1 MSDGLIDPDAIPLPI
16 SLTNLVMLESAA
28 DSLKEDGESI
38 AGRAHDIRSS
48 WSGLQGLYQAPE
60 AETLFAVLD
69 PVPDDGESV
78 ESDLSAVSGALN
90 SFAERARELRSEM
103 VALKTRAHVF
113 LAGIEGDDDWDEG
126 GPLGGENPKVA
137 EHNEL
142 LNEVTRIQTDYM
154 EAERDCAN
162 AITALFGGPVF
173 VPVNADGSDQPSGN
187 EIGYGLSEPPVDMP
201 ADWGSPQGTDHHW
214 YVDVTHSFGDWTTG
228 AAVDLAGATGLHYE
242 GQWGVPVIFGP
253 LAANPWTNPQGTANA
268 QNYGQDTFMGLMYLS
283 GFYTGEAPPRIE
295 AERELFRGSFAWEL
309 DGWTVPSSTG
319 EWWDNAGPY
328 WTEVVEGVLRLDEWE
343 ERPGY
348 AITQIAL
355 DAGAGA
361 GALKALRELNSI
373 GGGGPD
379 AGGVDANLMDG
390 TPEFGGRAPEGAPSP
405 EGIGDTAHR
414 SGESDALGSMDSTL
428 DRLAE
433 YQNGSPT
440 GPPAHSPDPAGTPV
454 TPRETPE
461 PSVTASPESDSASEA
476 DGTEAAERDGAS
488 RSDDTPAREGAESG
502 APEPTTRE
510 EYEALV
516 RAEMVRDDPELRE
529 ILEDI
534 RLDLPERADAVDPDA
549 PWTTSAVREP
559 EMAMAGTGGGG
570 NGGGGGGPVDA
581 PTSGSGHTH
590 VDTPGTGSHSD
601 PTEPPAHFAGG
612 LDLSGSG
619 HGDPPVSL
627 PDDSHAPRD
636 SRNGRSAPDTA
647 PEFQRTEK
655 ITPNHELSH
664 NGEKRFAGGLEDRLT
679 PNTKYEITEAGN
691 RPATIIFTDENGEIC
706 YVVTKP
712 GPEGEGNPELTDP
725 RPNATYKIDQY
736 TYKTDHL
743 GRTISVEGELTRG
756 YQGRNNDQTLIGYNG
771 QDYYR
776 QASEDPESA
785 FANHPDREEIL
796 ENFNGFK
803 DVRYNGAH
811 IIGGGEYGGAGE
823 RINVI
828 PVKENIN
835 QARSATPTIKDSFRR
850 LELAWKYM
858 IDRDWNRL
866 MGIGR
871 SAEGWETQVQDWK
884 RRIESSPEDAK
895 IYVKFDIKY
904 DDDMSPVDYRREDHG
919 EKNPKRYDRTIN
931 PPPTRVN
938 VSWSLNGISQESIR
952 YVNTPGHR

>member
-60 AETLFAVLD
+60 AETLFSVLD

-78 ESDLSAVSGALN
+78 ESDLSTVSGALN

-113 LAGIEGDDDWDEG
+113 LASIEGDDDWDEG

-173 VPVNADGSDQPSGN
+173 VPMNADGSNPPSGD

-201 ADWGSPQGTDHHW
+201 TDWGSPQGTDHHW

-242 GQWGVPVIFGP
+242 GQWGVPIIFGP

-295 AERELFRGSFAWEL
+295 AERELVRGSFAWEL
-309 DGWTVPSSTG
+309 DGWTMPSSTG

-355 DAGAGA
+355 DAGAGG
-361 GALKALRELNSI
+361 GALKALRELNST

-379 AGGVDANLMDG
+379 AGGVDANPTDG
-390 TPEFGGRAPEGAPSP
+390 TPEFGGRAPEGVPSP
-405 EGIGDTAHR
+405 EGIGDTADR
-414 SGESDALGSMDSTL
+414 SRESDALESLDSTL

-433 YQNGSPT
+433 HQNGSPT

-454 TPRETPE
+454 TPQES
-461 PSVTASPESDSASEA
+461 SVPPGTASPEGDSTSEA
-476 DGTEAAERDGAS
+476 NGAEVPERANVS
-488 RSDDTPAREGAESG
+488 ESDDAPVREGAESG

-516 RAEMVRDDPELRE
+516 RAEMVRNDPELRE

-534 RLDLPERADAVDPDA
+534 SLDLPERVDAVDPDA

-570 NGGGGGGPVDA
+570 NGGGGGPVDTPAGGSGHAHVDA
-581 PTSGSGHTH
+581 PGAGSGGDHTGA
-590 VDTPGTGSHSD
+590 TTASSGNLS
-601 PTEPPAHFAGG
+601 
-612 LDLSGSG
+612 LSGSG
-619 HGDPPVSL
+619 RGDSPASPSEGPHGPG
-627 PDDSHAPRD
+627 DDKSTR
-636 SRNGRSAPDTA
+636 RAPDA
-647 PEFQRTEK
+647 PPEVHRTER
-655 ITPNHELSH
+655 IESDHELFH
-664 NGEKRFAGGLEDRLT
+664 NGEKRFAEGLEDRLT
-679 PNTKYEITEAGN
+679 PNTKYEITGST
-691 RPATIIFTDENGEIC
+691 RVPATTIFTDENGDIR
-706 YVVTKP
+706 YVVTKS
-712 GPEGEGNPELTDP
+712 GPAGPGNPELVDP
-725 RPNATYKIDQY
+725 RPNATYRIEQY

-743 GRTISVEGELTRG
+743 GRTVSVEGELTRG
-756 YQGRNNDQTLIGYNG
+756 RHGRNDQQTLIGYDG

-776 QASEDPESA
+776 QANKDPEAA
-785 FANHPDREEIL
+785 FANHPDRDSIL
-796 ENFNGFK
+796 EDFNGFE
-803 DVRYNGAH
+803 DVRYNGSH

-828 PVKENIN
+828 PLQEAIN
-835 QARSATPTIKDSFRR
+835 QVRTAKPTIADNFRR
-850 LELAWKYM
+850 LELTWKYL
-858 IDRDWNRL
+858 IDRDWKRL
-866 MGIGR
+866 LGI
-871 SAEGWETQVQDWK
+871 ANAAPGWETQVQHWQ
-884 RRIESSPEDAK
+884 RTIEASPEDAK
-895 IYVKFDIKY
+895 IYVKFDIEY
-904 DDDMSPVDYRREDHG
+904 DDDMSPVNYSGDDHG
-919 EKNPKRYDRTIN
+919 DKNPKRPDREIN
-931 PPPTRVN
+931 PPPAFVN
-938 VSWSLNGISQESIR
+938 VAWSLNGVDQGSIQYENSPR
-952 YVNTPGHR
+952 LK